1 VFDDPAIDRVNGSA
15 QTTLALAKH
24 VELHGRIAEGSAT
37 DHPVIESVLR
47 IEGGS
52 LQDVHPLL
60 AQPFDADVRAKLSG
74 LKDFSPKPWPQRF
87 REIQAGGGHVEIV
100 QSRVA
105 QGDVIAVAAGTLGL
119 SAEGRLDGELQ
130 MTVAGL
136 EKVIPALGIDKM
148 LDEGVPQATLDR
160 VAPLELCGIE
170 NLRASDLEAPRL
182 LLRAN
187 ALGRASGGLPLAVD
201 RRSGVEGLDL
211 AELLEQRPFERQ
223 HGRYEIRGLRDPL
236 AAEPQALLSSA
247 GLEPRDAEFHW
258 APYYAMDDAILEKRA
273 SALLHPPSGV
283 NLKVTD
289 GVLRPEGEASTIWE
303 AEVRNRAPL
312 LPGIRSVD
320 FSQLTDTDQAEFNRL
335 QNVVQ
340 VAIIRFPLSSATPTP
355 EDLETLRQLTPQ
367 VRSLFEKAQL
377 LHKNVEVDIVG
388 HSDSSGEESTN
399 IPLSQSRADRVLY
412 QLTRDGIA
420 RAALRSRGVASAE
433 PLRKEENEE
442 ARQYNR
448 SVTFRI
454 TAVSSAA
461 VAGAAFAVPSHS
473 SSAGSTPA
481 TP

>member
-1 VFDDPAIDRVNGSA
+1 MR
-15 QTTLALAKH
+15 
-24 VELHGRIAEGSAT
+24 R
-37 DHPVIESVLR
+37 R
-47 IEGGS
+47 
-52 LQDVHPLL
+52 
-60 AQPFDADVRAKLSG
+60 
-74 LKDFSPKPWPQRF
+74 
-87 REIQAGGGHVEIV
+87 QAGGGRAGETGEAR
-100 QSRVA
+100 STGRVA
-105 QGDVIAVAAGTLGL
+105 ADTLRQNIFRAVRTGSLATNAGFAAV
-119 SAEGRLDGELQ
+119 LQ
-130 MTVAGL
+130 
-136 EKVIPALGIDKM
+136 
-148 LDEGVPQATLDR
+148 
-160 VAPLELCGIE
+160 
-170 NLRASDLEAPRL
+170 
-182 LLRAN
+182 
-187 ALGRASGGLPLAVD
+187 
-201 RRSGVEGLDL
+201 
-211 AELLEQRPFERQ
+211 
-223 HGRYEIRGLRDPL
+223 
-236 AAEPQALLSSA
+236 
-247 GLEPRDAEFHW
+247 
-258 APYYAMDDAILEKRA
+258 EKRA

-367 VRSLFEKAQL
+367 IRSLFEKAQL
-377 LHKNVEVDIVG
+377 LRKNVEVDIVG

-420 RAALRSRGVASAE
+420 RGALRSRGVASAE
-433 PLRKEENEE
+433 PLRKEENDE

-454 TAVSSAA
+454 TAVPSAA
-461 VAGAAFAVPSHS
+461 VAGAAFAAPPHG
-473 SSAGSTPA
+473 SSAGATPA